1 MKIYN
6 ITFIVESEIEQE
18 WASYVDKELLPQ
30 ISKNVHQID
39 LLKVEYIEGIQA
51 VKGSTFSMQ
60 FYCVKSEHLEWIK
73 NIGHQLVMQ
82 KLIRKFPKDWVA
94 FATKLEFLKSY

>member
-1 MKIYN
+1 MQIYN
-6 ITFIVESEIEQE
+6 ITFIVESVIEQK
-18 WASYVDKELLPQ
+18 WATYVDKELLPQ

-73 NIGHQLVMQ
+73 NIGHQLVFLDFESVLM
-82 KLIRKFPKDWVA
+82 KKKCLIWQVLHF
-94 FATKLEFLKSY
+94 F